1 MTGGVANTD
10 YQLSFAPGQTI
21 TPRRGEAT
29 IVSGNLK
36 YKIYFIQSPVF
47 AGSNI
52 YYDAVAGHLTF
63 SEYDDFSKGVYQG
76 VYFKFGSLTGI
87 APTPTNYSTS
97 IVTYPPSGG
106 STTSSPDWG
115 SIPYTDTGDLV
126 HDLASIAQG
135 KGDICKYL
143 TSKGWAPSGNWRLP
157 TRDELVF
164 MLKSGGSWV
173 NGTNTSGNNA
183 GTNSIA
189 SGWKNPGDI
198 NYPYG
203 YFFPAS
209 GSRYYNSGIL
219 NYMNYY
225 GYYWSSDYA
234 DSMRG
239 YFVYFYRSHVTPNYI
254 SFRAYGIPVRC
265 VAE

>member
-10 YQLSFAPGQTI
+10 YQLSFAPGVT
-21 TPRRGEAT
+21 TVPRRGEAT

-36 YKIYFIQSPVF
+36 YKIYFIQSPIF
-47 AGSNI
+47 AVSNI

-63 SEYDDFSKGVYQG
+63 GIGDPSMETYQG

-87 APTPTNYSTS
+87 APTPDNYSTS
-97 IVTYPPSGG
+97 TVTYPPSGG

-115 SIPYTDTGDLV
+115 SIPYTNTGDLV
-126 HDLASIAQG
+126 HNSTSIAQG

-143 TSKGWAPSGNWRLP
+143 TSQGWAPPGNWRMP
-157 TRDELVF
+157 TNDELVF
-164 MLKSGGSWV
+164 MLNSGGSWV

-189 SGWKNPGDI
+189 SGWRNPGDI

-203 YFFPAS
+203 YFLPAS
-209 GSRYYNSGIL
+209 GYRYASSTGPLDNVGTF
-219 NYMNYY
+219 
-225 GYYWSSDYA
+225 GYYFSS
-234 DSMRG
+234 SPNVTLG
-239 YFVYFYRSHVTPNYI
+239 YYLGFNSIAVFTGYGASRSNGM
-254 SFRAYGIPVRC
+254 AVRC
-265 VAE
+265 IAE